1 MAALLGNDMHQIGL
15 SHARR
20 SARCW
25 CCMYGGR
32 ISSPHPFAWLL
43 SRCACA
49 HCLPTPFPHL
59 RPCAVQA
66 RVAVLFTNGA
76 FAAFD
81 LDWQGDLVATHAS
94 GAAAAARIGRVTDVA
109 WLPLPGA
116 VGA

>member
-1 MAALLGNDMHQIGL
+1 
-15 SHARR
+15 
-20 SARCW
+20 
-25 CCMYGGR
+25 
-32 ISSPHPFAWLL
+32 
-43 SRCACA
+43 
-49 HCLPTPFPHL
+49 
-59 RPCAVQA
+59 
-66 RVAVLFTNGA
+66 VAVLFTNGA